1 MATIFGQM
9 TSSANAAG
17 STNAIGPAMGRDG
30 ARMPEPPKQA
40 RGVEKRERL
49 YAAALAR
56 FERDGVAETRV
67 EDVIADAGVSWAT
80 FFRYFPRKEDVL
92 IEAIARH
99 FRRHAMPLVA
109 KVRADRRTRVR
120 KTIERLLVALLSAD
134 EMPQPLHNQAF
145 IEVFSSPARFAVMVD
160 NGHPA
165 PLIGLIAR
173 LLDEGRRRGQVSPGL
188 DPAFAALTVTAGA
201 MFPAVQAA
209 AAGAEPATSIG
220 PALDLLWSGIG

>member
-9 TSSANAAG
+9 TSSTNAAG

-92 IEAIARH
+92 IEHAARH
-99 FRRHAMPLVA
+99 FRDR
-109 KVRADRRTRVR
+109 VRAAAERGLSHGRLRVR
-120 KTIERLLVALLSAD
+120 TVTERAFGALLRPAGVSPA
-134 EMPQPLHNQAF
+134 LHGDALL
-145 IEVFSSPARFAVMVD
+145 EVFANPARFAALVD
-160 NGHPA
+160 
-165 PLIGLIAR
+165 
-173 LLDEGRRRGQVSPGL
+173 
-188 DPAFAALTVTAGA
+188 
-201 MFPAVQAA
+201 
-209 AAGAEPATSIG
+209 
-220 PALDLLWSGIG
+220 

>member
-1 MATIFGQM
+1 
-9 TSSANAAG
+9 
-17 STNAIGPAMGRDG
+17 MGREA

-40 RGVEKRERL
+40 RGIEKRDRL

-56 FERDGVAETRV
+56 FEREGVAETRV

-99 FRRHAMPLVA
+99 FRAHAMPLA
-109 KVRADRRTRVR
+109 ERSRADRRRRVR
-120 KTIERLLVALLSAD
+120 KTIEQLLVALLSAD
-134 EMPQPLHNQAF
+134 EVSQPLHNQAF
-145 IEVFSSPARFAVMVD
+145 IEVFSNPARFAVMVD

-165 PLIGLIAR
+165 PLIGLIAE
-173 LLDEGRRRGQVSPGL
+173 LLDEGQHRGEVDSELNPG
-188 DPAFAALTVTAGA
+188 FAALAVTAGA

-209 AAGAEPATSIG
+209 AAGAEPGLSIG

>member
-1 MATIFGQM
+1 M
-9 TSSANAAG
+9 TRGAEAAG
-17 STNAIGPAMGRDG
+17 GPAAIGYAVGRED

-40 RGVEKRERL
+40 RGVEKRDRL
-49 YAAALAR
+49 YSAALAK

-99 FRRHAMPLVA
+99 FRAIAMPLA
-109 KVRADRRTRVR
+109 EAARADRRTRVR
-120 KTIERLLVALLSAD
+120 KTIERVLVALLTAD
-134 EMPQPLHNQAF
+134 EMAQPLHNQAF
-145 IEVFSSPARFAVMVD
+145 IEVFSHPDRFAVLVG

-165 PLIGLIAR
+165 PLIGLIAE
-173 LLDEGRRRGQVSPGL
+173 LLDEGRRRGEVGSGL
-188 DPAFAALTVTAGA
+188 DPGFAALTVTAGA

-209 AAGAEPATSIG
+209 AAGAEPAVSIG